1 VYHLN
6 SKQKNMRGFFP
17 TEVAFI
23 LTNKELVI
31 AEPFLVMLEA
41 GPTTYIAIF
50 RKETRVDVMLW
61 VY

>member
-1 VYHLN
+1 
-6 SKQKNMRGFFP
+6 MRGFFP

-31 AEPFLVMLEA
+31 TEPFLVMLEA

-50 RKETRVDVMLW
+50 RKETRVDAMLW